1 MAGVFI
7 IRKQCRFNLC
17 RSEKHSLFSA
27 ISTQGPKKTQ
37 KNKGKN
43 SEENGAESESEPF
56 IESQVNVSSTS
67 SQTWISSHPALVNKK
82 LLPPVSYWIAITTP
96 NGAPANPI
104 TIHRALLECGV
115 HAITNTVR
123 FPFVHCNSFVREH
136 GSFHPETFNKI
147 FNCH

>member
-1 MAGVFI
+1 MENNVVLIFAGVKSVPLF
-7 IRKQCRFNLC
+7 
-17 RSEKHSLFSA
+17 FSA

-43 SEENGAESESEPF
+43 SEENGAKSKGEPF
-56 IESQVNVSSTS
+56 TERQVSSTS

-82 LLPPVSYWIAITTP
+82 LLPSISYWIAITTP
-96 NGAPANPI
+96 NEAPANTI

-115 HAITNTVR
+115 HTIANTVR

-136 GSFHPETFNKI
+136 GSFHPKAFNKM